1 MIIEGNG
8 GVNYD
13 TAYGSSRTTSS
24 EPAAGCFGDCVYGA
38 VLRGAVCD
46 SGPGRRAAFSEAVGF
61 RAGDGGVFSAAL
73 EDGIAVRVS
82 AVRICGSAGAFYG
95 NDCEQAA
102 VSGCEGCGSNDGAFG
117 RVCGVVC
124 AHGLLDGAVGDGAAG
139 YCG

>member
-1 MIIEGNG
+1 MIIECNG

-13 TAYGSSRTTSS
+13 AADGSSRTTSS
-24 EPAAGCFGDCVYGA
+24 ESAAECFGNCVYGA
-38 VLRGAVCD
+38 VLRGAVCN
-46 SGPGRRAAFSEAVGF
+46 SGPGRRVAFSKAVGF

-73 EDGIAVRVS
+73 EGGIAVRVS
-82 AVRICGSAGAFYG
+82 AVWICGSAGAFYG
-95 NDCEQAA
+95 NHCEQAA
-102 VSGCEGCGSNDGAFG
+102 VSGCEGGGSDDGALG